1 MNDELKIAV
10 LGGGQGAHAMTAD
23 MTLRGLK
30 VNMFELPE
38 YSGPIEHAL
47 ETGKIEISG
56 LTQGVAVPNLITTD
70 LEKAL
75 AGVSLIFVVVPTVA
89 QKFFIKALKP
99 HLKEG
104 QSVVIIAGNFAC
116 LKIAPFF
123 GDMVWEGKV
132 LLAETSSLPYFAR
145 LIGPGQVMIT
155 FKTPVAVAAFPGKY
169 TTQVVEKVR
178 RAYPNTSPL
187 TDVLEAA
194 LCNFNMLGHP
204 AGSLLNAGAIEF
216 AEMNGREYFMYKEG
230 CSPSVA
236 RVIGAVDE
244 ERRAVARALGYQL
257 TPLIE
262 ILHHL
267 GFSDELSIYKGLQSP
282 ILTPGAGPRGLKHR
296 YISEDIPFLLVPLAE
311 LADLVGVE
319 VPVVKSLITIACTLN
334 DTDYRSEGRNLK
346 SLGLSGKSV
355 EGMKR
360 FLAEGQEHKQIKAE
374 GE

>member
-1 MNDELKIAV
+1 MTEEMKIAV

-38 YSGPIEHAL
+38 YAGPIEHAL
-47 ETGKIEISG
+47 KTGKIEISG
-56 LTQGVAVPNLITTD
+56 EIEGVAVPNLITTD

-75 AGVSLIFVVVPTVA
+75 EGVSLIFIAVPTVA
-89 QKFFIKALKP
+89 QKFFIQALKP
-99 HLKEG
+99 HLREG
-104 QSVVIIAGNFAC
+104 QTIVIIAGNFASM
-116 LKIAPFF
+116 KVAPFF
-123 GDMVWEGKV
+123 GDIVLEGKV

-145 LIGPGQVMIT
+145 LIGPGQSLVT

-169 TTQVVEKVR
+169 TSRVVEQVR
-178 RAYPNTSPL
+178 VAYPDTSPL
-187 TDVLEAA
+187 TDILEAA

-236 RVIGAVDE
+236 RVVGAVDE
-244 ERRAVARALGYQL
+244 ERRAVAKALGYQL
-257 TPLIE
+257 TPLVE

-267 GFSDELSIYKGLQSP
+267 GFSDEPSIFKGLQSP
-282 ILTPGAGPRGLKHR
+282 ILTVGAGPKGLKHR
-296 YISEDIPFLLVPLAE
+296 YITEDVPFLLVPLAQ
-311 LADLVGVE
+311 LADLVGVD

-334 DTDYRSEGRNLK
+334 ETDYRTSGRNLE
-346 SLGLSGKSV
+346 SLGLA
-355 EGMKR
+355 GMSLEELKQ
-360 FLAEGQEHKQIKAE
+360 FLAEGQPVKKAKE
-374 GE
+374 GGV